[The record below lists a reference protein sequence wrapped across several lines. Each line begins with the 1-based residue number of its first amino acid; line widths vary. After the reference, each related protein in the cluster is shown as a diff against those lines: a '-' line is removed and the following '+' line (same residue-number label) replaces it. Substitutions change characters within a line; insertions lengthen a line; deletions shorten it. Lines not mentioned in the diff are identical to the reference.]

1 MPTDAKLNAE
11 PRERSGKGWNRK
23 LRATGR
29 VPAVVY
35 GHGEQ
40 TRSVSLDAH
49 QVSRLFERIHVENTI
64 LELAIEGEGA
74 PVRVLVREVQRHA
87 FRPDVLHVDFYQIH
101 AGERITLGV
110 PIRVVGQSPGVKVGG
125 MLQQSLDELEV
136 RCLPD
141 QIPETIEVDVSA
153 LEIGDSVH
161 VGQLV
166 LPEGVESL
174 IDAECT
180 ICSVIPP
187 VVAAATEEEEAA
199 AALAEVPET
208 EPEVIRRG
216 REDEEESGD

>member
-1 MPTDAKLNAE
+1 MPKDARLNAE

-23 LRATGR
+23 LRASGR

-87 FRPDVLHVDFYQIH
+87 FRPDVLHVDFYQVH
-101 AGERITLGV
+101 AGESITLGV
-110 PIRVVGQSPGVKVGG
+110 PIRVIGQSPGVKVGG

-141 QIPETIEVDVSA
+141 QIPEVIEVDVSQ

-161 VGQLV
+161 VGQIQ

-174 IDAECT
+174 IDEERT

-187 VVAAATEEEEAA
+187 VVVAATEEEEAA
-199 AALAEVPET
+199 AAVAEAPEE

-216 REDEEESGD
+216 REDDEESAD

>member
-23 LRATGR
+23 LRAEGR

-101 AGERITLGV
+101 AGERITLEV

-141 QIPETIEVDVSA
+141 QIPEVFEVDVSA
-153 LEIGDSVH
+153 LEIGDSIH
-161 VGQLV
+161 VGQLA

-174 IDAECT
+174 IDAERT

-187 VVAAATEEEEAA
+187 VVAPAAEGEQAA
-199 AALAEVPET
+199 AAAAEAPES

-216 REDEEESGD
+216 REDEEESSD